1 LIIFPLEIFFNS
13 VSYLNICQ
21 MDIDSNNQNE
31 QTTLLNVLIY
41 AVDEQGIRENS
52 FTTFVFEIIYR
63 NLPSIRN

>member
-1 LIIFPLEIFFNS
+1 
-13 VSYLNICQ
+13 